1 MSMNRRKPSVPAKPG
16 LPAVFS
22 ASREAAADL
31 VDFGFIVDV
40 LRREKWSILGL
51 VIISLMFAFLHLQRV
66 PPVYTSSAQVL
77 LDTRQERVLNNEQVV
92 SNLTASNYVLAGEVE
107 LIRSNLLMGKVVDR
121 LELVDHPDF
130 DPRIPP
136 EPGYV
141 GLIVDGV
148 RTLLSQPAPEAAPLT
163 DAEVRAR
170 TISRLQ
176 AAVTVSQIGISYAI
190 RVTARAESPEL
201 AAQIA
206 NAITDQYVRDQ
217 LEAKRD
223 ATVRATGWLEERVA
237 ELSRQLEEA
246 DAAVVAFRTAMTTEL
261 GGDAEA
267 TEQLLADLN
276 SRYIATRVEQSDSEF
291 RYQMVQALN
300 EVGGYAAV
308 ADIVSSPLLETLDRE
323 RAELARRQA
332 ELARTL
338 GVRHPQMV
346 GMSAQIEDIER
357 SIEAELRRRIE
368 AIRSDMEMAS
378 NRVGSLLQAMESIQ
392 QRMSR
397 ISAASVTLD
406 QMERSAAAVRETYDS
421 TMTRF
426 METAAQTEY
435 QRADAQI
442 ISIARPPGSPS
453 EPRKMIF
460 MAIAVFFGLSF
471 GVAIAFIR
479 EALNKSVHSS
489 EALRQLSNLPV
500 ISLLPYVSHK
510 RRDRRW
516 LQNEM
521 RDNHQSLFM
530 ESIRTIR
537 ARLFDVHTIGR
548 PKVLMVTSSVA
559 GEGKSTACV
568 TLAHSLNRASLSVV
582 VVDADLRRSVS
593 ARELG
598 ADPKGGCLVDYL
610 SGKIGADKVVQ
621 HLPDIG
627 VDMVL
632 PLRPVTHAADLIA
645 SKTFGTLI
653 RNLSAR
659 YDVVIIDTAPV
670 LAVPDALV
678 ISSKSDA
685 TLMLVQ
691 TNRATNAMV
700 KAALQ
705 RLDDAGAVVVG
716 TVLSQVRRKDAVS
729 SEIYDYANY

>member
-1 MSMNRRKPSVPAKPG
+1 MSANRKKPSAAPKPG
-16 LPAVFS
+16 LSSVFGV
-22 ASREAAADL
+22 SREAAADL

-51 VIISLMFAFLHLQRV
+51 AVISLLFAFLYLQRV
-66 PPVYTSSAQVL
+66 PPIYTSSAQVL

-92 SNLTASNYVLAGEVE
+92 SNLTASNYVVAGEVE

-121 LELVDHPDF
+121 LGLVDHPDF
-130 DPRIPP
+130 DPRIPV
-136 EPGYV
+136 ERGYV
-141 GLIVDGV
+141 GMAVDGI
-148 RTLLSQPAPEAAPLT
+148 RQLLSRSASEEVSLT
-163 DAEVRAR
+163 DEDVRAR
-170 TISRLQ
+170 TIARLQ
-176 AAVTVSQIGISYAI
+176 GAVSVSQVGISYAI
-190 RVTARAESPEL
+190 RVTASAESPEL

-206 NAITDQYVRDQ
+206 NTITDQYVRDQ

-237 ELSRQLEEA
+237 ELSLQLEEA
-246 DAAVVAFRTAMTTEL
+246 DAAVVAFRTAMTTEM

-276 SRYIATRVEQSDSEF
+276 SRYIATRVERSDAEF
-291 RYQMVQALN
+291 RYQMVQALY
-300 EVGGYAAV
+300 EAGGYEAV

-338 GVRHPQMV
+338 GERHPQMV
-346 GMSAQIEDIER
+346 GISAQIEDIER
-357 SIEAELRRRIE
+357 SIGAELRRRIE

-378 NRVGSLLQAMESIQ
+378 NRVGSLLEAMESIQ
-392 QRMSR
+392 QRMSS
-397 ISAASVTLD
+397 ISAASVRLD
-406 QMERSAAAVRETYDS
+406 QMERSAAAVRETYDA

-435 QRADAQI
+435 QRADAQV
-442 ISIARPPGSPS
+442 ISIARPPSSPS
-453 EPRKMIF
+453 EPRKAVF
-460 MAIAVFFGLSF
+460 MAIALFFGVSF

-479 EALNKSVHSS
+479 EAMNKSVHSS
-489 EALRQLSNLPV
+489 EVLRQLSNLPV
-500 ISLLPYVSHK
+500 ISLLPYVPHK
-510 RRDRRW
+510 RRDKRW
-516 LQNEM
+516 LHNEM
-521 RDNHQSLFM
+521 HDKHQSLFM
-530 ESIRTIR
+530 EGIRTIR
-537 ARLFDVHTIGR
+537 ARLFDVRTIGR
-548 PKVLMVTSSVA
+548 PKVLMVTSAVA

-568 TLAHSLNRASLSVV
+568 TLAHSLTRAALSVV

-598 ADPKGGCLVDYL
+598 ADPEGGCLVEYL

-621 HLPDIG
+621 HLPEIG

-632 PLRPVTHAADLIA
+632 PLRPATHAGDLIA
-645 SKTFGTLI
+645 SKAFGTLI
-653 RNLSAR
+653 RHLSAR
-659 YDVVIIDTAPV
+659 YDVVIVDTAPV
-670 LAVPDALV
+670 LAVSDALV
-678 ISSKSDA
+678 ISSKADA

-716 TVLSQVRRKDAVS
+716 TVLSQVRRKDAVAG
-729 SEIYDYANY
+729 EIYDYANY